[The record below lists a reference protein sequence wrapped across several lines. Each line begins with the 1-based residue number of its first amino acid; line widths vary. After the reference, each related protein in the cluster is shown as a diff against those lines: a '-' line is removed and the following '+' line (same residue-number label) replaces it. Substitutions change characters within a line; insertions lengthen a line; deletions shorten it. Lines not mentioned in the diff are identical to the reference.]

1 MAIENLVDVQEES
14 AIKNAALSLL
24 ARREHSQQEL
34 RMKLARKFQD
44 SSRVE
49 EQISQLADSDMQSEE
64 RFVEVFIR
72 AKRNAG
78 KGPKFIQ
85 QELRNRGVSEFL
97 IASYIYEND
106 EEWHLLASDV
116 YLKKFGG
123 VPVEDA
129 HDKAKR
135 IRFMVSRG
143 FSPDSVFR
151 IMAEEPVI

>member
-1 MAIENLVDVQEES
+1 MAIENLMEGQEEV

-24 ARREHSQQEL
+24 SRREHSQHEL
-34 RMKLARKFQD
+34 RAKLTRKFQD
-44 SSRVE
+44 STQIE
-49 EQISQLADSDMQSEE
+49 EQISQLADSNLQSEE
-64 RFVEVFIR
+64 RFVEAFIR
-72 AKRNAG
+72 AKKNAG

-106 EEWHLLASDV
+106 EDWQTLANEV
-116 YLKKFGG
+116 YHKKYGG
-123 VPVEDA
+123 APVEDA
-129 HDKAKR
+129 PDKAKR

-151 IMAEEPVI
+151 IMAEEPVF